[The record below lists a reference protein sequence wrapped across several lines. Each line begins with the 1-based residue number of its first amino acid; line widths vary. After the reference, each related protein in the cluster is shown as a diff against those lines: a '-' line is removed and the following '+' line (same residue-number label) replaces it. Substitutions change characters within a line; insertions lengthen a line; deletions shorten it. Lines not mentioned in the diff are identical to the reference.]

1 MGLTGNMI
9 ATAFAGNPSVVNY
22 TIFVTVFAMITLFY
36 LIAIT
41 FKEEFTFHKF
51 VPAAMDVLNVL
62 FFFCAAVALAAELG
76 AHSCSN
82 SVRLNL
88 SLTSLYLTLSR
99 DTLFVTESRTA
110 PTTVKADAEKLKPQ
124 PSSCG
129 SLGHAFVPRCS
140 SLFEAQVVPT

>member
-22 TIFVTVFAMITLFY
+22 TIFVTVFAMLTLFY

-51 VPAAMDVLNVL
+51 VPASMDILNVL

-82 SVRLNL
+82 SVSF
-88 SLTSLYLTLSR
+88 SLKHDSMM
-99 DTLFVTESRTA
+99 
-110 PTTVKADAEKLKPQ
+110 
-124 PSSCG
+124 
-129 SLGHAFVPRCS
+129 
-140 SLFEAQVVPT
+140 